1 MPGDRQTSCGI
12 AVPLA
17 LAPSS
22 GDRAFGWYSMG
33 LLVGIALYL
42 SLSLVRER

>member
-1 MPGDRQTSCGI
+1 VT
-12 AVPLA
+12 
-17 LAPSS
+17 APFDPSQS
-22 GDRAFGWYSMG
+22 DAFGWYSMG